1 MTLTFLTLTLTSKVY
16 VLHQCGAGD
25 APAAASLPA
34 DAANAPV
41 FTVPVQ
47 SWSTGSTTSLAFM
60 ELLGL
65 LNKAA
70 VIDPSYASS
79 SCLLKLSAPE
89 CGVVD
94 GVADTWP
101 SGEHSAYSY
110 AVRNSSSTLH
120 LEGSSF
126 SSRDVDFA
134 ATSDPGVL
142 ARAEW
147 IKYIAAFFNLEPHAN
162 RVFAEIKAEFET
174 VKARTADAVA
184 GGVAAPKVLWV
195 TAATTG
201 QWGRPASIST
211 ASYKMDFVNAAG
223 GVTPSAAD
231 LALHCTANGDTQ
243 WASGTSHV
251 SAVDKALGY
260 VNSWSCTDAGLKAAL
275 AGIDVVIDENFDS
288 DNTYTH
294 DMFMTKLNFSSAET
308 AAVYPFLN
316 NNVLRTDRLKVQ
328 SNVAGY
334 ATFGTAWFEDAIPRA
349 DIVVDDLASYL
360 HPTQAPSGYVPRFF
374 RNIAAGETVTL
385 ATAAECDDPHATC
398 PGETAPPKP
407 PADRNYCT
415 GGLCVLAAPPSPP
428 PSPLPPPSPPPPSSP
443 KVLTPESNV
452 SDDDDD
458 TVMVAGLV
466 GGLLGVAVLCLLV
479 VVCYMYSREKQ
490 GKPIFQALDET
501 MVVGATAGGATAA
514 ENKI

>member
-1 MTLTFLTLTLTSKVY
+1 MSNPNPTPNPHVTLTLTLTLALALALTSKVY

-94 GVADTWP
+94 GVANDYGTGWTTAI
-101 SGEHSAYSY
+101 SD
-110 AVRNSSSTLH
+110 SSSTLH
-120 LEGSSF
+120 LEGGTSLSI
-126 SSRDVDFA
+126 DVDFA

-174 VKARTADAVA
+174 VKARTAAAVA

-201 QWGRPASIST
+201 QWGGPASIST

-231 LALHCTANGDTQ
+231 LAVHCTAD
-243 WASGTSHV
+243 SGTSAM
-251 SAVDKALGY
+251 SAGDIALGY
-260 VNSWSCTDAGLKAAL
+260 TNKFTCTDAGLKAAL
-275 AGIDVVIDENFDS
+275 AGIDVVIDENYDS

-316 NNVLRTDRLKVQ
+316 NKVLRTDRLKAQ
-328 SNVAGY
+328 SNVQGW

-360 HPTQAPSGYVPRFF
+360 HPTLAPSGYVPRFF

-407 PADRNYCT
+407 PVELNS
-415 GGLCVLAAPPSPP
+415 CVF
-428 PSPLPPPSPPPPSSP
+428 SSC
-443 KVLTPESNV
+443 V
-452 SDDDDD
+452 
-458 TVMVAGLV
+458 VAKLDPF
-466 GGLLGVAVLCLLV
+466 
-479 VVCYMYSREKQ
+479 E
-490 GKPIFQALDET
+490 LDEH
-501 MVVGATAGGATAA
+501 GCLKNFDPTADYFSPEQRAMLTSTGSVPSTLTFANDFSIEYFHTF
-514 ENKI
+514 KIVRHLSTSKVYV

>member
-1 MTLTFLTLTLTSKVY
+1 MTLTLTLTLTLAVTSKVY
-16 VLHQCGAGD
+16 VLHHCGAGD
-25 APAAASLPA
+25 APAAASLPS
-34 DAANAPV
+34 DAVDAPV

-47 SWSTGSTTSLAFM
+47 SWSTGDTTSLAFM

-70 VIDPSYASS
+70 VIDPSFASS

-94 GVADTWP
+94 GVANPWP
-101 SGEHSAYSY
+101 PGEHSAYSY

-120 LEGSSF
+120 IAGGSY

-174 VKARTADAVA
+174 VKARTAAAVA

-201 QWGRPASIST
+201 QWGGPASIST

-223 GVTPSAAD
+223 GVTPSAAS
-231 LALHCTANGDTQ
+231 LAEHCTADS
-243 WASGTSHV
+243 ATSAM
-251 SAVDKALGY
+251 SAADIALGY
-260 VNSWSCTDAGLKAAL
+260 TNKFTCTDAGLKAVL

-288 DNTYTH
+288 DNTYTY
-294 DMFMTKLNFSSAET
+294 DMFVTKLNFSSAET

-316 NNVLRTDRLKVQ
+316 SKVLRTDRLKVQ
-328 SNVAGY
+328 SNVQGW

-349 DIVVDDLASYL
+349 DIVVDDLVSYL
-360 HPTQAPSGYVPRFF
+360 HPTLAPSDYVPRFI
-374 RNIAAGETVTL
+374 RNIAAGETITL
-385 ATAAECDDPHATC
+385 ATAAGCDDPYATC
-398 PGETAPPKP
+398 PGETAPPQP
-407 PADRNYCT
+407 PKELNYCT

-428 PSPLPPPSPPPPSSP
+428 PSPLPPPPPSPPPPP
-443 KVLTPESNV
+443 LPPPQPPP
-452 SDDDDD
+452 
-458 TVMVAGLV
+458 L
-466 GGLLGVAVLCLLV
+466 
-479 VVCYMYSREKQ
+479 
-490 GKPIFQALDET
+490 P
-501 MVVGATAGGATAA
+501 TAA
-514 ENKI
+514 AAT

>member
-1 MTLTFLTLTLTSKVY
+1 M
-16 VLHQCGAGD
+16 LHQCGAGD
-25 APAAASLPA
+25 APAAASLPS
-34 DAANAPV
+34 DAVDAPV

-47 SWSTGSTTSLAFM
+47 SWSTSDTTSLAFM

-94 GVADTWP
+94 GVANSWP

-120 LEGSSF
+120 IAGGSY

-174 VKARTADAVA
+174 VKARTAAAVA

-201 QWGRPASIST
+201 QWGGPASIST

-223 GVTPSAAD
+223 GVTPSAAS
-231 LALHCTANGDTQ
+231 LAEHCTADS
-243 WASGTSHV
+243 ATSV
-251 SAVDKALGY
+251 MSAADIALGY
-260 VNSWSCTDAGLKAAL
+260 TNKFTCTDAGLKAAL
-275 AGIDVVIDENFDS
+275 VGIDVVIDENFDS
-288 DNTYTH
+288 DNTYTY
-294 DMFMTKLNFSSAET
+294 DMFVSKLNFSSAET

-316 NNVLRTDRLKVQ
+316 NKVLRTDRLKVQ
-328 SNVAGY
+328 SNAQGF

-360 HPTQAPSGYVPRFF
+360 HPTLAPSGYVPRFF
-374 RNIAAGETVTL
+374 RNMAAGETVTL
-385 ATAAECDDPHATC
+385 ATAAGCDDPYATC
-398 PGETAPPKP
+398 PGEIAPPKP
-407 PADRNYCT
+407 PTELNS
-415 GGLCVLAAPPSPP
+415 CVLSSCVIAAKLDPF
-428 PSPLPPPSPPPPSSP
+428 
-443 KVLTPESNV
+443 E
-452 SDDDDD
+452 
-458 TVMVAGLV
+458 
-466 GGLLGVAVLCLLV
+466 
-479 VVCYMYSREKQ
+479 
-490 GKPIFQALDET
+490 LDEHGCLKNFDPT
-501 MVVGATAGGATAA
+501 VDYFSPEHRAMMSSFGSVPTTVTFATDFSI
-514 ENKI
+514 EYFRSFKILRNLIDNKVCF